1 MNIKDT
7 LFRLSNASAVGS
19 ITEASDIAFDI
30 LSNYADTIRAN
41 GLTVIGKLKGKSDY
55 TIMLDAHID
64 EVGFIVTDVDENGF
78 ITAAK
83 CGGIDLRTLP
93 ARPVTVHGKKDVA
106 AVFCSTPP
114 HLSKGDEVFNDIS
127 AIKLD
132 TGLGEKAADIVS
144 AGDYITYRTKAC
156 SLFGSRV
163 TGKSFDDR
171 AGVVCLLELAER
183 LSKKQLPC
191 NVVFSI
197 CDGEEL
203 GLRGAK
209 TSAFRIQ
216 PDEAVAI
223 DVSFGDGPDISP
235 DDCGKLSSGAMIGIS
250 PVLDKEISDR
260 LIKTARKSDIPFQTE
275 VMGGTTSTDSD
286 VISVTANG
294 VRTGLI
300 SIPLRNMHTD
310 VEVIDTEDIKSVCDI
325 LEDYILS
332 GGVMNDRFTAPT
344 FCD

>member
-1 MNIKDT
+1 MDIKET
-7 LFRLSNASAVGS
+7 LFRLSDLSAVGS
-19 ITEASDIAFDI
+19 ITEAADLAFEL
-30 LSNYADTIRAN
+30 LSKYADTARAG

-93 ARPVTVHGKKDVA
+93 ARPVTVHGKKDIA

-114 HLSKGDEVFNDIS
+114 HLSKGDEVFDDIS
-127 AIKLD
+127 KLKLD
-132 TGLGEKAADIVS
+132 TGLGEKAQDIVS
-144 AGDYITYRTKAC
+144 VGDYITYRTKAS

-235 DDCGKLSSGAMIGIS
+235 DDCGKLSGGAMVGIS
-250 PVLDKEISDR
+250 PVLDRRISDR
-260 LIKTARKSDIPFQTE
+260 LTDIAKTEGIPYQTE
-275 VMGGTTSTDSD
+275 VMGGRTSTDGD

-294 VRTGLI
+294 VRTGLL

-325 LEDYILS
+325 LESYILS
-332 GGVMNDRFTAPT
+332 GGVMND
-344 FCD
+344 